1 MKFNILNIT
10 KETIMPEG
18 KVFFVHT
25 NQLDTDKPNKNLVF
39 IFPQYM
45 EMDIYE
51 GILVEYKEE
60 GYWEPDFEEEYILCY
75 SVDINGMPK
84 IVAKQRDFDAQYP
97 VDEFFDY
104 MTHQRYSSLM
114 QQTFNVFVLNEMA
127 DNAGNDENTCY
138 YVFDYLTKQFSIK
151 PYYQVR
157 ANEAV
162 FQGYVEIA
170 PFTEYIKPKFQDDFA
185 DFLIDKIV
193 EREQWPS
200 KERLLQSNER
210 INWFKLMNFAKE
222 FYGEESPKLGRVK
235 MSMAR
240 FFLAKHKVMDLDVYE

>member
-1 MKFNILNIT
+1 MKFKILNIT
-10 KETIMPEG
+10 KETIVPEG

-39 IFPQYM
+39 VFPQYM

-51 GILVEYKEE
+51 GILEEYKEE
-60 GYWEPDFEEEYILCY
+60 GYWEPDFEEEYIKSY
-75 SVDINGMPK
+75 SVDINGMPR
-84 IVAKQRDFDAQYP
+84 IVGKQRDFDEQYP
-97 VDEFFDY
+97 VDKFLDY
-104 MTHQRYSSLM
+104 MTHQPYSSLM

-127 DNAGNDENTCY
+127 YNAGDDENTCY
-138 YVFDYLTKQFSIK
+138 YVFDYLSKQFSIK
-151 PYYQVR
+151 PYNQVR
-157 ANEAV
+157 PHEAV

-170 PFTEYIKPKFQDDFA
+170 PFTLYIKPKFRDDFA
-185 DFLIDKIV
+185 DFLIDQIV

-222 FYGEESPKLGRVK
+222 FYGEESPKLGNVK

-240 FFLAKHKVMDLDVYE
+240 FFLYKHKVMDLDVYE